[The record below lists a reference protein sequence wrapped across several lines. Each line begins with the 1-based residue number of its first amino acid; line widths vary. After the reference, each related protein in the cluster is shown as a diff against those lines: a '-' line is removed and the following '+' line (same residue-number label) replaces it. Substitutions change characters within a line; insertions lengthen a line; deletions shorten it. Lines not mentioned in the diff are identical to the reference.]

1 MMTGRPILYKQLSYR
16 FYRASALSVA
26 QTITDIPLTSIRI
39 MLFSIIIYFMCGLQR
54 SAGAFFTFYLF
65 MYGAFLFI
73 LYWENSR
80 LGLQLC
86 DVPGNGRFLPIGK

>member
-16 FYRASALSVA
+16 FYRASALTVA

-39 MLFSIIIYFMCGLQR
+39 MIFSIILYFMCGLER

-65 MYGAFLFI
+65 M
-73 LYWENSR
+73 
-80 LGLQLC
+80 
-86 DVPGNGRFLPIGK
+86 